1 MTPRAR
7 ERRARWSRGLGGRAG
22 ADTGRSPPPAAGVR
36 SRPRPRPHPHR
47 CAADGGRRGRRRR
60 GARARHG
67 GRRGGSASPSA
78 DTGPA
83 TRPRR
88 LSPTGS
94 RRGERPTGDA
104 TPGGRGPGRQR
115 GPGRKPPQEPAP
127 PPACVAGRYSPEKA
141 GKWAFPTAPIY
152 SLASRTKEFSNDQ
165 TPGRPGRAAWRVPPP
180 PAGSR
185 LRSDPSARPPTTPSL
200 GARATRALLRSP
212 LAQTPG
218 PCNYRAVDSNV
229 YKARAPQFS
238 MLARNVLP
246 GDNTQKPGPG
256 TYSPEKHR
264 GQTFGIRH
272 SDYLAPLIVDV
283 AD

>member
-1 MTPRAR
+1 M
-7 ERRARWSRGLGGRAG
+7 GGAIITGAG
-22 ADTGRSPPPAAGVR
+22 AACCPEN
-36 SRPRPRPHPHR
+36 
-47 CAADGGRRGRRRR
+47 RGCKSDRKR
-60 GARARHG
+60 GA
-67 GRRGGSASPSA
+67 
-78 DTGPA
+78 
-83 TRPRR
+83 
-88 LSPTGS
+88 GS
-94 RRGERPTGDA
+94 RKQSSRLGKG
-104 TPGGRGPGRQR
+104 GPGREEKAELQTGQEAQGWEQTAEQQR
-115 GPGRKPPQEPAP
+115 ARGKKPKQSSRSGEGAWAGSRKPPQEPAP